1 MPSKT
6 HPRRGGFTKCIYFIL
21 VIAVLCWGLTLILL
35 TRLSLKQRLV
45 MVENAK
51 FIHKER
57 GVERPLQKSIGSDI
71 DESILRNRERLRAQ
85 SKRKESRDQEE
96 KDKILTSHVK
106 SEVDNSKEKKGNI
119 LAKRHEDD
127 SNEEK
132 ISAALKL
139 HIPTSPYAYA
149 WVMGAVH
156 EDRPA
161 YKGFL
166 YDVLISA
173 NLLKRLG
180 SSADL
185 WLWVQMSP
193 ESGLNTLPVEDLRLL
208 NEVGIHV
215 QTLSKPKSESFANLV
230 YDKFRTLQMTKYKR
244 VIFLDA
250 DIIPLANLDYIF
262 HLSDPEHNDTPNPL
276 RPNFLMASKGE
287 PCNTG
292 MFMVEPKNGAWEVLQ
307 EAIYKQHESARNLP
321 YPHFSWEEGWGH
333 NFEKEGD
340 KWEGILKSGVRW
352 RFHAGHSD
360 QGLMYYYA
368 KYIAKDVSIA
378 IGNKVQNWQEDLY
391 TKKPSL
397 QSEGQVLQQYSPE
410 PIAFQETC
418 DISGKDI
425 LCDPPYRDF
434 AHFMGSSKPW
444 QNGVKKP
451 WMRTPKSNTIGKNAP
466 YRLWFDEL
474 SELNDKLIMGLD
486 IKNWDDVHMNGMKE
500 SPLGYMAMFKDHSN
514 EIMGSDSTGKH
525 LTDFTKEKSTSEHSD
540 EITTVAYAVSFIKCG
555 DHQNNAVGLVD
566 ASLVLRHSI
575 HKLSSRNPESA
586 SKYDY
591 KMYAIVHKQAEAC
604 SALLKDTGFEVVLV
618 DPPVKKDEI
627 RGQFLREN
635 IHKERCCGHDE
646 FIKLYAYTLPENI
659 IVHVDIDFAFY
670 KPIDHLFDAIK
681 YSMNSPQGKAA
692 REKIEL
698 ERPGQKLP
706 DKIGAFVTRDWTQVV
721 DAKFPPPYQ
730 AGFLVA
736 RRDPSIMTEMIKVI
750 KEGNYTYGWGWKY
763 GWGNKGYG
771 GYVGAMVC

>member
-1 MPSKT
+1 MASNPISRK
-6 HPRRGGFTKCIYFIL
+6 GGSTKCLYSIL
-21 VIAVLCWGLTLILL
+21 IIAVLCWCLNLILL

-51 FIHKER
+51 FLRKER
-57 GVERPLQKSIGSDI
+57 KLPLGGKGMIRPVEKSTERIIEKSVLEPQAVFSVKSNKEDSSIGQGDDI
-71 DESILRNRERLRAQ
+71 
-85 SKRKESRDQEE
+85 
-96 KDKILTSHVK
+96 
-106 SEVDNSKEKKGNI
+106 SKEKKGKT
-119 LAKRHEDD
+119 LAQEGANDVE
-127 SNEEK
+127 EEK
-132 ISAALKL
+132 KSAALKL
-139 HIPTSPYAYA
+139 HTPTSPYAYS

-173 NLLKRLG
+173 NLLKKLG
-180 SSADL
+180 STADL

-193 ESGLNTLPVEDLRLL
+193 ESNLNTLPGEDLRLL

-215 QTLSKPKSESFANLV
+215 QTVPKPNSESFANLV

-250 DIIPLANLDYIF
+250 DIIPLVNIDYIF
-262 HLSDPEHNDTPNPL
+262 HLSDPEHNDSPHVL
-276 RPNFLMASKGE
+276 RPNFIMASKGE

-292 MFMVEPKNGAWEVLQ
+292 MFMVEPKVGAWEALQ
-307 EAIYKQHESARNLP
+307 QVINKQHESARHLP

-340 KWEGILKSGVRW
+340 KWEGIIHSGVRW
-352 RFHAGHSD
+352 HFHAGHSD

-368 KYIAKDVSIA
+368 KYVAKDVSIA
-378 IGNKVQNWQEDLY
+378 IGNKVQNWQELGEA
-391 TKKPSL
+391 KKPSL
-397 QSEGQVLQQYSPE
+397 QSEGQVLQPYSPE
-410 PIAFQETC
+410 PIAFQESC
-418 DISGKDI
+418 NISGKDI

-434 AHFMGSSKPW
+434 AHFMGNSKPW
-444 QNGVKKP
+444 QNGVQKP
-451 WMRTPKSNTIGKNAP
+451 WMKTNTSNTQKKNAP

-474 SELNDKLIMGLD
+474 SELNEKLRIGLD
-486 IKNWDDVHMNGMKE
+486 IKNWDDVHMKDMEE
-500 SPLGYMAMFKDHSN
+500 SPLGYMAMYKDHTH
-514 EIMGSDSTGKH
+514 EVMGSDSNGKH
-525 LTDFTKEKSTSEHSD
+525 LTDTKEQNSTSQD
-540 EITTVAYAVSFIKCG
+540 ITTVAYAVSFIKCG

-575 HKLSSRNPESA
+575 HKISSRNAESG

-604 SALLKDTGFEVVLV
+604 SSLLKDTGFEVVIV
-618 DPPVKKDEI
+618 DPPINQDEI
-627 RGQFLREN
+627 RGQYLREN

-646 FIKLYAYTLPENI
+646 FIKLYAYTLPEDI

-681 YSMNSPQGKAA
+681 YSKNSPEGKAA

-698 ERPGQKLP
+698 ERPDERLP
-706 DKIGAFVTRDWTQVV
+706 DEIGAFVTRDWTQVV

-736 RRDPSIMTEMIKVI
+736 RRDPSVMTEMIEVI